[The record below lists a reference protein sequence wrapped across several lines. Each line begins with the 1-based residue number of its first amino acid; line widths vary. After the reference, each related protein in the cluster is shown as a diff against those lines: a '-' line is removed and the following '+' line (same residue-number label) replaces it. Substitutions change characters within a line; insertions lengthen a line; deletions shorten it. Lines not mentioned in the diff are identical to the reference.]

1 MHFGKRMPNKS
12 DIITLD
18 FQRVDFPQMRLL
30 MRRLKWKVKGVESL
44 QGAWRPFK
52 TIIHSR
58 HVYLR
63 EGKA

>member
-1 MHFGKRMPNKS
+1 MPNKS

-52 TIIHSR
+52 TII
-58 HVYLR
+58 
-63 EGKA
+63 EA